1 VGTGDGQEKHKRGLV
16 LAGLLGNVRGSGM
29 GACMIHRII
38 VAISIVGVLALLA
51 GWPAEQQQP
60 RIVKVQV

>member
-1 VGTGDGQEKHKRGLV
+1 
-16 LAGLLGNVRGSGM
+16 
-29 GACMIHRII
+29 MIHRII